1 MQRWSSG
8 SNASKLSSTSTS
20 SLFMFMSQFP
30 DRSMEV
36 FKEREITDRRMD
48 QMESTNLEVGL
59 REESTGDVN
68 KRQREIDQ
76 DKQVMD
82 AINTEEA
89 AGVH

>member
-20 SLFMFMSQFP
+20 SLFMFMFQSP

-36 FKEREITDRRMD
+36 FKERGITDRRMD
-48 QMESTNLEVGL
+48 QMESTNLEAGL
-59 REESTGDVN
+59 CEESTGDVN
-68 KRQREIDQ
+68 KKQREIDQ

-82 AINTEEA
+82 AINTEEV